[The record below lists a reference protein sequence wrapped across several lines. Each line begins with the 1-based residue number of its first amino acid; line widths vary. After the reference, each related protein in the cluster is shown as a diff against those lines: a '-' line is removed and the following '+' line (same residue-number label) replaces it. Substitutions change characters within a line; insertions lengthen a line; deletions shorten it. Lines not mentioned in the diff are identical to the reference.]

1 MLLAKIV
8 PRLATRLASLCAA
21 FVAMLFAALM
31 PTAAHAALGAA
42 PTAAS
47 SAPSTPSVLLAA
59 SRPAAITTPYSVQ
72 ETHNADGV
80 TVREYVL
87 PDNVVFAVTW
97 QGPVRPDMNVLLGSY
112 FPNFAYPATSRP
124 QGGGALIQANG
135 DFRIESFGRKGRFFG
150 KAWLPRLVPANVS
163 VDDLQ

>member
-1 MLLAKIV
+1 MPFAKIALV
-8 PRLATRLASLCAA
+8 LATRLASL
-21 FVAMLFAALM
+21 FAMLLATLLAALM
-31 PTAAHAALGAA
+31 PATANAALGAA

-47 SAPSTPSVLLAA
+47 SASPVLLAA
-59 SRPAAITTPYSVQ
+59 SRPAAIATPYSVQ
-72 ETHNADGV
+72 ESHNADGV

-112 FPNFAYPATSRP
+112 FPNFASPSASRP

-150 KAWLPRLVPANVS
+150 KAYLPRLIPANVS

>member
-1 MLLAKIV
+1 MPLAKIV
-8 PRLATRLASLCAA
+8 PSVATRLASLCAV
-21 FVAMLFAALM
+21 FVATLFAALM

-47 SAPSTPSVLLAA
+47 PAPSAPSHLLAA

-72 ETHNADGV
+72 ETHNADDV

-97 QGPVRPDMNVLLGSY
+97 QGPVRPDMNLLLGSY

-124 QGGGALIQANG
+124 QGSGALIQANG

-150 KAWLPRLVPANVS
+150 KAWLPRLVPANVN